1 MIISLLQTKG
11 GVGKSTLALLLAYS
25 PVIRKKYPK
34 VSVLDLDA
42 QGTIK
47 AWVRERKGR
56 VGEDIGI
63 KFDSYIGEKNNDFAK
78 VVKSLYSQKKDE
90 LLIIDSGGDSVLS
103 FGTSK
108 SLSIPDKVIIP
119 LRLTTNDEEAFAHNL
134 NPTIEKDQTKNK
146 FFLLPSFIHTSA
158 NVGNIMDETKTRI
171 VGKNKHLQVM
181 KSPYYYRSIFQ
192 NFCRYGLSL
201 PEYKSLYKTNKK
213 ETERVIKAE
222 QDVAKISKEIIRS

>member
-25 PVIRKKYPK
+25 PVIRKKFPK
-34 VSVLDLDA
+34 VSVLDLDT
-42 QGTIK
+42 QGTIRS
-47 AWVRERKGR
+47 WVREREKR
-56 VGEDIGI
+56 VGQDIGI
-63 KFDSYIGEKNNDFAK
+63 KFDSYIGDRNNDFAK

-119 LRLTTNDEEAFAHNL
+119 LRLATNDEDAFVRNL
-134 NPTIEKDQTKNK
+134 NPAIEEDQTKNK

-158 NVGNIMDETKTRI
+158 NVGNIMDEMKTRI
-171 VGKNKHLQVM
+171 VRNTKHLQVM

-201 PEYKSLYKTNKK
+201 PEYKTLYKTNKK

-222 QDVAKISKEIIRS
+222 QDVAKISKELIRS

>member
-25 PVIRKKYPK
+25 PTIRKRFPK
-34 VSVLDLDA
+34 VSVLDLDY
-42 QGTIK
+42 QGTLNS
-47 AWVRERKGR
+47 WVRERRKR

-63 KFDSYIGEKNNDFAK
+63 KFDSYTGEKDKDFAK

-90 LLIIDSGGDSVLS
+90 LLIIDSGGEGVLN

-108 SLSIPDKVIIP
+108 SISLPDKVIIP
-119 LRLTTNDEEAFAHNL
+119 FHLSQTNEDAFNRNLKPNIEAD
-134 NPTIEKDQTKNK
+134 KTKNK
-146 FFLLPSFIHTSA
+146 YFLLPSFIHTSA
-158 NVGNIMDETKTRI
+158 NVSNICEEIKTRI
-171 VGKNKHLQVM
+171 VKDNKNMKVM
-181 KSPYYYRSIFQ
+181 RSPFYYRSIFQ

-213 ETERVIKAE
+213 ETERATKADKDVIT
-222 QDVAKISKEIIRS
+222 ISKEIIRS